1 MEEEM
6 ARRNR
11 YLSFG
16 LLTLVLWWGNN
27 SVSFAGTPAEQ
38 VKKTINRVLTLLQDP
53 TIKGDTK
60 KAERR
65 ERLRQVLS
73 ARFDFAE
80 MARRSLGIHW
90 KRLNGK
96 QEEFVSVFSDF
107 VENAYLVKLEAFK
120 DEKIVYGR
128 ERVDK
133 NFAEIV
139 TKIVPGKG
147 DETSIKYRL
156 HLSRGEWKVYDV
168 VVENVSLVNNY
179 RSQFKRILAKA
190 SLDELLRKLR
200 EKGSSKES

>member
-1 MEEEM
+1 MT
-6 ARRNR
+6 RGIR
-11 YLSFG
+11 YLSLG
-16 LLTLVLWWGNN
+16 LLTVALWWGNN
-27 SVSFAGTPAEQ
+27 SVSFAGSPAEQ
-38 VKKTINRVLTLLQDP
+38 VKKTIDRVLTVLQDP
-53 TIKGDTK
+53 TIKGESK

-65 ERLRQVLS
+65 ERLQQILS

-107 VENAYLVKLEAFK
+107 VENAYLVRLEAFK

-133 NFAEIV
+133 NFAEVV
-139 TKIVPGKG
+139 TKIIPSKG
-147 DETSIKYRL
+147 DEISIKYRL
-156 HLSRGEWKVYDV
+156 HLSKGEWQVYDV